1 MLIEVMYL
9 LFLMNLVSQILGQYP
24 CFMSLF
30 RRYLFT
36 LSTIEIG
43 YKYWR
48 EQFISQILNTIQVA
62 LLLVTLSH
70 FQIISCVSKRKHH
83 GRRAKMWHVADS
95 EESCGQYYS
104 IHDSSV
110 RKPSTLCNL
119 PQVLLVINHIFSIF
133 ILDQEHQQILCVS
146 YHRQSCFSDYKVEL

>member
-1 MLIEVMYL
+1 MREFMGPQTLVRRLDPLDNILVLWVCSEDICL
-9 LFLMNLVSQILGQYP
+9 LFPPWKLAVNKG
-24 CFMSLF
+24 
-30 RRYLFT
+30 
-36 LSTIEIG
+36 
-43 YKYWR
+43 
-48 EQFISQILNTIQVA
+48 EQFISLILNTLQVA

-83 GRRAKMWHVADS
+83 GRHAKMWHVADS

-119 PQVLLVINHIFSIF
+119 PQVLLVTNHIFSIF

-146 YHRQSCFSDYKVEL
+146 YHR